1 MIALEELQEIFRSV
15 FDDDSLI
22 INRETTADDIED
34 WDSLAHIELVS
45 NIEKK
50 FSVKFTMVEVM
61 SLENVGEFLDLINE
75 KIDK

>member
-22 INRETTADDIED
+22 ISRETTADDIDD

-50 FSVKFTMVEVM
+50 FSVKFTTAEVM

>member
-22 INRETTADDIED
+22 ISRETTADDIDD

-61 SLENVGEFLDLINE
+61 SLENVGEFLDLLNE
-75 KIDK
+75 KVGK

>member
-22 INRETTADDIED
+22 INRETTADDIDD

-50 FSVKFTMVEVM
+50 FSVKFTTAEVM